1 MSKKP
6 LKTSYKIATE
16 NFRPV
21 QDRSKALELL
31 GTENL
36 PRDTTGDEFYTF
48 LEVFGEDKSF
58 YYIAELTCEIEEN
71 IAEIG
76 IGHLSTSNGKT
87 LLVRESAS
95 AVITE
100 KSLSSSDGNFLSFAE
115 RDRNQTL
122 IVRSY
127 NPPSAEVTLE
137 EPNSLL
143 KSNSDGPPSP
153 IKIENNSVLVC
164 VNNELASVTL
174 EEFAGLLKR
183 YL

>member
-58 YYIAELTCEIEEN
+58 YYIAELTCI
-71 IAEIG
+71 
-76 IGHLSTSNGKT
+76 
-87 LLVRESAS
+87 
-95 AVITE
+95 
-100 KSLSSSDGNFLSFAE
+100 
-115 RDRNQTL
+115 
-122 IVRSY
+122 
-127 NPPSAEVTLE
+127 
-137 EPNSLL
+137 
-143 KSNSDGPPSP
+143 
-153 IKIENNSVLVC
+153 
-164 VNNELASVTL
+164 
-174 EEFAGLLKR
+174 
-183 YL
+183 